1 MSVFDRTLTH
11 ARTAVARARLGLG
24 LQPLSERW
32 GYDRGVSVHRR
43 YITDFLEAHAQDV
56 RGHVLE
62 FNDPGYTR
70 EVGGGRVTK
79 SDVVH
84 LDDTNPQA
92 TIVADLTG
100 PNTVPSDTFDCV
112 IATHVLHVI
121 FEPLTILRELHRILK
136 PGGVLLVAVP
146 TVSMIGPEFPELWRF
161 TPLGLRRLLEATFP
175 PAGVEVRPYGNSLA
189 AAAEIRGVVSSELG
203 PRELWSVD
211 PRFTVEVCARAQKAP
226 ASNG

>member
-70 EVGGGRVTK
+70 EVGGDRVTK

-136 PGGVLLVAVP
+136 PGGALLVAVP

-203 PRELWSVD
+203 ARELWSVD

>member
-1 MSVFDRTLTH
+1 MSVLARTLTH
-11 ARTAVARARLGLG
+11 ARTAVARARLGVG

-32 GYDRGVSVHRR
+32 GSDRGVAVHRR

-84 LDDTNPQA
+84 IDDSNPQA
-92 TIVADLTG
+92 TIVADLTR
-100 PNTVPSDTFDCV
+100 PNAVPSDTFDCV

-161 TPLGLRRLLEATFP
+161 TPLGVQRLLEATFP
-175 PAGVEVRPYGNSLA
+175 REGVEVRPYGNSLA
-189 AAAEIRGVVSSELG
+189 AAAEIRGVVSGELSAQ
-203 PRELWSVD
+203 ELWSVD
-211 PRFTVEVCARAQKAP
+211 PRFTVEVCARARKAP
-226 ASNG
+226 ASVG

>member
-1 MSVFDRTLTH
+1 M
-11 ARTAVARARLGLG
+11 
-24 LQPLSERW
+24 
-32 GYDRGVSVHRR
+32 HRR

-70 EVGGGRVTK
+70 EVGGDRVTK

-161 TPLGLRRLLEATFP
+161 TPLGVRRLLEATFP

-203 PRELWSVD
+203 ARELWSVD